1 MQRIVGNTVQ
11 VAVYGDPSAMEGKTY
26 SMISEVEVKKAENKQ
41 IAKSYLITYKNGQE
55 INREYIDTS
64 TYILDNTPTSEK
76 KMIQKI
82 MQI

>member
-1 MQRIVGNTVQ
+1 
-11 VAVYGDPSAMEGKTY
+11 
-26 SMISEVEVKKAENKQ
+26 MISEVEVKKAENKQ

-76 KMIQKI
+76 NDTENNADIAQPSASETEKSTSSTD
-82 MQI
+82 